1 MKKKI
6 ILSTLLGATTS
17 LMALGAEQA
26 YLYKDPRIMGMGG
39 ANIAVGGYSSSVF
52 SNPAGLASID
62 KKNGY
67 VVDIF
72 NLTFSASSGFSDF
85 ANDIS
90 NANTEDETVAVL
102 EKYAGDHFHG
112 SLDSYSAVSHNGD
125 TLAWSVGLLASAD
138 TNFEVHPNGSTNGG
152 LLETTSRVYG
162 GVILGAAKEYNT
174 QIGRVD
180 VGVGLKFITQ
190 KSYEGALGLSDLVG
204 NDDIIT
210 TLKDKYEQTSSGV
223 GLDLGLTYHPFENS
237 MWHPAFGLSVLN
249 IGDMGMDNYYG
260 QQPTTVNIGASITPD
275 VAYIDKLVLAID
287 YIDLFNENTIRI
299 YNYNPTTG
307 EIVSF
312 SDYTD
317 SDVTKRL
324 RIGAGIGIIDTTY
337 FSTQINV
344 GLYQGAYTAGL
355 DMAVSILKLNLAT
368 YEEQVG
374 TGSVDIPDRRYVAQI
389 AIGW

>member
-26 YLYKDPRIMGMGG
+26 FLYKDPRIMGMGG
-39 ANIAVGGYSSSVF
+39 ANVAVGGYSSSIF

-67 VVDIF
+67 VVDIL
-72 NLTFSASSGFSDF
+72 NLTLSGSSGFGDF

-90 NANTEDETVAVL
+90 NANTEEETVKVL

-112 SLDSYSAVSHNGD
+112 GVDNYSAVSYNGD
-125 TLAWSVGLLASAD
+125 SFAWSVGLLASAD

-152 LLETTSRVYG
+152 LLETTSRAYG
-162 GVILGAAKEYNT
+162 GVILGAAKEYET

-180 VGVGLKFITQ
+180 IGVGLKFITQ

-204 NDDIIT
+204 NDDIVT
-210 TLKDKYEQTSSGV
+210 TLKDKYEQTSSGI
-223 GLDLGLTYHPFENS
+223 GLDLGATYHPFENS

-260 QQPTTVNIGASITPD
+260 QQPTTVNIGASVTPE
-275 VAYIDKLVLAID
+275 VPYLDKLVLAID
-287 YIDLFNENTIRI
+287 YVDLFNANTIRI
-299 YNYNPTTG
+299 YNYNTATG

-317 SDVTKRL
+317 SDAIKRL
-324 RIGAGIGIIDTTY
+324 RIGAGFGIVDTQY
-337 FSTQINV
+337 FSTQLNV
-344 GLYQGAYTAGL
+344 GLYQGAYTLGL
-355 DMAVSILKLNLAT
+355 DMAVSILKLNFAT

-374 TGSVDIPDRRYVAQI
+374 TGSVDIPDRRYVAQL